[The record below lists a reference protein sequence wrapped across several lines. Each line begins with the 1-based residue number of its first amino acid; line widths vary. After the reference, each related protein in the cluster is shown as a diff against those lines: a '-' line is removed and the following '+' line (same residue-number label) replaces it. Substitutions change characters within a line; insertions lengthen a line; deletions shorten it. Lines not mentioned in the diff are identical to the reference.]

1 MGIVAIAAFCWINRG
16 QVLKYRRKL
25 LLAIAA
31 SLPFLFVASLYSA
44 MWLMQIYRAVRR
56 ARTSGLRT
64 DYLLGTT
71 VCRLFYFLCASSCCT
86 SWCVCE
92 R

>member
-1 MGIVAIAAFCWINRG
+1 MCFFLLVILRL
-16 QVLKYRRKL
+16 VLAL
-25 LLAIAA
+25 

-71 VCRLFYFLCASSCCT
+71 VCRLFYFLCESSQL
-86 SWCVCE
+86 SVSCV
-92 R
+92 RNH